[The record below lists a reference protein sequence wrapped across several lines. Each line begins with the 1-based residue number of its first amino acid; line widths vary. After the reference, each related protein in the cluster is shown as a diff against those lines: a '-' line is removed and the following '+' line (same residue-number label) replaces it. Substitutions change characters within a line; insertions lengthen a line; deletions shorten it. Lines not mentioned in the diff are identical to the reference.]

1 MQRKKVNQL
10 THFPSPLAGE
20 GGRRP
25 GEGYGFTLIE
35 LLVVVLIIGILAAVA
50 VPQYQKAV
58 DKSRAMQLVTATK
71 TIRDAQFRYHLA
83 NGVYATDTE
92 DLDIDFG
99 VPHENGVWHINSHI
113 VCSLNNGLSGAF
125 CDLDT
130 PHIQWFLW
138 YNVNGGGRCY
148 VIGGSDNSRGDA
160 LCRSLTGLKT
170 PMIADE
176 ERVYQFSN

>member
-1 MQRKKVNQL
+1 MKNKQ
-10 THFPSPLAGE
+10 A
-20 GGRRP
+20 
-25 GEGYGFTLIE
+25 FTLIE
-35 LLVVVLIIGILAAVA
+35 LLVVVLIIGILATVA
-50 VPQYQKAV
+50 LPQYQKAV

-99 VPHENGVWHINSHI
+99 VPHENGVWYINSHI

-138 YNVNGGGRCY
+138 YNANGGGRCY

-170 PMIADE
+170 PMIAGE
-176 ERVYQFSN
+176 ERIYQFSN